1 MMQFNAP
8 WGFMDGTWHLSRP
21 ATLHGLSFLKEML
34 NVLYFSN
41 VHSVII

>member
-1 MMQFNAP
+1 
-8 WGFMDGTWHLSRP
+8 MDKLHLSRP

-41 VHSVII
+41 VRSVII